1 MAAGKNRWALVAG
14 AGIAVFMAQLDATVV
29 QVALPTIEADFGT
42 ATSLSQWVVLAYV
55 LPLIALSLPSGRWLD
70 GVGARAALTF
80 AVTGFAV
87 SSIAVGL
94 APGMGWLIAARVVQG
109 GFGAVLFA
117 LVPVLATTAVRPEA
131 RGRAM
136 GVVMTLGPLGGVSGP
151 LLGGL
156 LVDTLG
162 WPAIFYLNVPVG
174 LLVIGI
180 GLGQL
185 PADRGLSL
193 PDRSW
198 AMETGLIGAAAIA
211 VMLGLS
217 LAAEGGPAWLL
228 LLIAAVP
235 FVAMWRRSASS
246 EPVRE
251 LFGARGMPGPH
262 LALMLEMTAVMA
274 VLFLVP
280 FFLHQVAG
288 ATTAQIGVTML
299 AFPVMVMAFGFV
311 SGVLADRFGAT
322 RVVVTGSVIIA
333 IGLLLLAPLSST
345 WSAGDLAWRL
355 AVAGAGAGLFA
366 GPNQTLA
373 MARSP
378 RHLLGTTGASTSL
391 ARQLGI
397 AFGPAL
403 TTTVWSLAGDGVDG
417 MRAAVLL
424 AVVLAASSGVVQRR
438 RTSINREPVR
448 TPVKTTA

>member
-185 PADRGLSL
+185 PVDRGLSL

>member
-87 SSIAVGL
+87 SSTAVGL

>member
-1 MAAGKNRWALVAG
+1 MGDGKNRWALVLA

-29 QVALPTIEADFGT
+29 QVALPTIEADFD
-42 ATSLSQWVVLAYV
+42 AETSLSQWVVLAYV

-80 AVTGFAV
+80 AVTGFGVASV
-87 SSIAVGL
+87 AVGL
-94 APGMGWLIAARVVQG
+94 APGMSWLIAARVVQG

-151 LLGGL
+151 LIGGV

-185 PADRGLSL
+185 RPGRGLRL
-193 PDRSW
+193 PDRAW
-198 AMETGLIGAAAIA
+198 GVEAGLIGAAAIA
-211 VMLGLS
+211 AMLGLS
-217 LAAEGGPAWLL
+217 LAADGGPAWLL
-228 LLIAAVP
+228 LLVAVVP
-235 FVAMWRRSASS
+235 FVVMWRRSASS
-246 EPVRE
+246 APVRE
-251 LFGARGMPGPH
+251 LFGVRGMPGPH
-262 LALMLEMTAVMA
+262 VALMLEMAAVMA
-274 VLFLVP
+274 VMFLVP
-280 FFLHQVAG
+280 FYLHHNIG
-288 ATTAQIGVTML
+288 ASTAQIGVTML

-311 SGVLADRFGAT
+311 SGVLADRFGAN
-322 RVVVTGSVIIA
+322 RMVVAGSVVITV
-333 IGLLLLAPLSST
+333 GLLLLAPLSST

-378 RHLLGTTGASTSL
+378 RHLLGTAGASTSL

-417 MRAAVLL
+417 MRAAIVL
-424 AVVLAASSGVVQRR
+424 AVVLAASSGFAQKQRPAI
-438 RTSINREPVR
+438 TREPV
-448 TPVKTTA
+448 PVDLAA